1 MLTCGLCGAPS
12 TVALLAL
19 VTLLPVTSLALFLS
33 SRAALRWPGGLG
45 LLAVYLTFVL
55 AVCVLA
61 R

>member
-1 MLTCGLCGAPS
+1 
-12 TVALLAL
+12 LLAL